1 MSMLANDWDESE
13 RSANLRWVA
22 EILDGFQD
30 GFCAFD
36 WEWRITHANQAAA
49 DYTGLDPAEVF
60 GRTYWEVVPQA
71 LGTEL
76 EVMLRKA
83 MAERLSIEIELA
95 SALKPGGHIAIRAFP
110 IQGGL
115 GMSFRDVTEH
125 HQRRR
130 SEQQQGARLQMA
142 LSASGMGDWVWNAA
156 TDEITFSER
165 AGAIFG
171 LAPDQPMT
179 WRATHALIH
188 PDDREFVIAEVNRAF
203 SNLNQ
208 YAVEMRVHP
217 ADGRDEIWVMARGQV
232 QADAQGQPSTMIG
245 VVADITAERTRQA
258 QLRETEARFRIM
270 ADGAPAP
277 VWVTTAEGLIEFVNQ
292 AFADYAGATREELL
306 GNGWAQL
313 VHPDDRAEIVAR
325 REAASSGPAAYG
337 WEAKFR
343 RYDGEWRWLQAR
355 SSPRFDAEG
364 VFRGYV
370 GIATDVTEMR
380 LAEARQQLLIN
391 ELNHRVKNTLATVQS
406 LAEQSSR
413 LSRSKDEFKVKF
425 LARLMALSAAHSRL
439 TQSSW
444 DWTALASVIEDQL
457 KLHGAGDRL
466 RASGPALLV
475 PPGTALSLSMALHE
489 LATNAAKY
497 GALSGDS
504 GEAVFDW
511 AVESRASGEY
521 VKLSWRE
528 TGGPPVEVPTEKGFG
543 SRLLQMVGRELGGE
557 GRLDFAP
564 TGLVWTASF
573 PMPVRRPP
581 QTVI

>member
-1 MSMLANDWDESE
+1 MSMLANDWNERE

-49 DYTGLDPAEVF
+49 DYTGLDPAQVF

-71 LGTEL
+71 VGTEL

-83 MAERLSIEIELA
+83 MAERLSIEIELP

-115 GMSFRDVTEH
+115 GMSFRDVSEH

-130 SEQQQGARLQMA
+130 SEQQQNARMQMA

-156 TDEITFSER
+156 TDEITFSDR

-171 LAPDQPMT
+171 LAPGQPMT
-179 WRATHALIH
+179 WRTTHALIH
-188 PDDREFVIAEVNRAF
+188 PDDRDFVIAEVNRAF
-203 SNLNQ
+203 ANLNQ

-232 QADAQGQPSTMIG
+232 QADAQGEPSTMIG

-258 QLRETEARFRIM
+258 QLRETESRFRIM

-277 VWVTTAEGLIEFVNQ
+277 VWVTSAEGPIEFVNQ
-292 AFADYAGATREELL
+292 AFADYAGMTREELL
-306 GNGWAQL
+306 GQGWGSLMQPEDL
-313 VHPDDRAEIVAR
+313 KSVVAS
-325 REAASSGPAAYG
+325 REEASKTFAPYG

-343 RYDGEWRWLQAR
+343 RHDGEWRWMQAR

-413 LSRSKDEFKVKF
+413 LSRSKGEFKDKF

-444 DWTALASVIEDQL
+444 DWTPMASVIEDQL
-457 KLHGAGDRL
+457 KLHGPGNRL
-466 RASGPALLV
+466 RAWGPALLV

-497 GALSGDS
+497 GALSGDA
-504 GEAVFDW
+504 GEAVFNW
-511 AVESRASGEY
+511 AVLPGPGGDRVE
-521 VKLSWRE
+521 LSWRE
-528 TGGPPVEVPTEKGFG
+528 SGGPPVEPPTEKGFG

-557 GRLDFAP
+557 GRLDFAAS
-564 TGLVWTASF
+564 GLVWTASF
-573 PMPVRRPP
+573 PAPVRKPP

>member
-1 MSMLANDWDESE
+1 MSVPARDWDETE
-13 RSANLRWVA
+13 RQANLRWVA
-22 EILDGFQD
+22 DILDGFQD

-49 DYTGLDPAEVF
+49 DYTGMDPAKVF

-71 LGTEL
+71 VGTEL
-76 EVMLRKA
+76 ETMLRKA
-83 MAERLSIEIELA
+83 MAERLSIEIELP

-115 GMSFRDVTEH
+115 GMSFRDVTER
-125 HQRRR
+125 HQRMRR
-130 SEQQQGARLQMA
+130 EQQQSARLQMA
-142 LSASGMGDWVWNAA
+142 LSSSGMGDWVWNAA
-156 TDEITFSER
+156 TDEITFSDR

-171 LAPDQPMT
+171 LQPDQPMT
-179 WRATHALIH
+179 WAQTHALIH
-188 PDDREFVIAEVNRAF
+188 PDDRGFVIAEVNRAF
-203 SNLNQ
+203 ANLNQ

-232 QADAQGQPSTMIG
+232 QLDPQGQPSTMIG
-245 VVADITAERTRQA
+245 VVADITAERIREA

-277 VWVTTAEGLIEFVNQ
+277 VWVTSAEGPIEFVNQ
-292 AFADYAGATREELL
+292 AFADYAGMTREDLL
-306 GNGWAQL
+306 GKGWGTLMAPEDLTFVVAQ
-313 VHPDDRAEIVAR
+313 
-325 REAASSGPAAYG
+325 REAASKTFSAYG

-343 RYDGEWRWLQAR
+343 RHDGEWRLMQAR
-355 SSPRFDAEG
+355 SSPRFDAQG
-364 VFRGYV
+364 AFRGYV

-413 LSRSKDEFKVKF
+413 LSRSKDEFKDKF

-444 DWTALASVIEDQL
+444 DWTPLASVIEDQI
-457 KLHGAGDRL
+457 KLHGAGQRL
-466 RASGPALLV
+466 RASGPEFLV
-475 PPGTALSLSMALHE
+475 PPTTALSLSMALHE

-497 GALSGDS
+497 GALSSDE

-511 AVESRASGEY
+511 AVHDGQVVLR
-521 VKLSWRE
+521 WQE
-528 TGGPPVEVPTEKGFG
+528 TGGPPVNPPTEKGFG

-564 TGLVWTASF
+564 NGLKWTASF
-573 PMPVRRPP
+573 PMPVRKPP